1 MMMYCNRQEISVP
14 GQLALIGFDN
24 QPIAKMMGITT
35 IEVNL
40 AEAGSRLFIQA
51 INEQTCFNR
60 ELPTKLIERETV

>member
-35 IEVNL
+35 IEINL
-40 AEAGSRLFIQA
+40 AAAGSKLFIQTVSK
-51 INEQTCFNR
+51 QTCSEQ
-60 ELPTKLIERETV
+60 ELPSKLIERETV